1 MLKNSPI
8 YLAGHLGLVGSAIHR
23 KLRSS
28 GYTNILTRSFDELD
42 LKDPIAAEKFFASE
56 KPGYVI
62 LAAAKVGGIM
72 ANNEYRADFLYENL
86 LIQNNVIYQSWK
98 HGVKK
103 LIFLGS
109 SCIYPKNAPQPLRED
124 SLLTSE
130 LEYTNEPYAIA
141 KITGIKLCESF
152 NLQYGTNFI
161 AIMPTNLYG
170 PGDNFDLEKSH
181 VLPAIIRKLH
191 LGKCLLEK
199 DFEAVKRDLDKY
211 PVSGINGK
219 SPEKDILEILGK
231 FGIKSDGEHV
241 SVSFWGTG
249 TPRREFLHSDDLA
262 AACVYVFENLDF
274 RDLVDDPSKFDLV
287 VKDIRN
293 THINIGSGVDITIR
307 ELVELVKDIIG
318 YSGNIEWNSKLPD
331 GTGQK
336 LMDVSK
342 IRALGWRDSIP
353 LKEGISGVYKD
364 YTTEGKTKN

>member
-1 MLKNSPI
+1 MNKLSKI

-23 KLRSS
+23 KLTAS
-28 GYTNILTRSFDELD
+28 GYTNILTRSIHELD
-42 LKDPIAAEKFFASE
+42 LKNPIETEKFFAQE
-56 KPGYVI
+56 KPEYVI

-86 LIQNNVIYQSWK
+86 LIQNNIIYQCYQHK
-98 HGVKK
+98 VKK

-109 SCIYPKNAPQPLRED
+109 SCIYPKNAPQPLHED

-141 KITGIKLCESF
+141 KITGIKLCEAF

-161 AIMPTNLYG
+161 SVMPTNLYG

-191 LGKCLLEK
+191 LGKCLFTGDMNAIRK
-199 DFEAVKRDLDKY
+199 DLDKH
-211 PVSGINGK
+211 PVTGTTGK
-219 SPEKDILEILGK
+219 SSEKEILTTLEK
-231 FGIKSDGEHV
+231 FGIKGTTENV

-249 TPRREFLHSDDLA
+249 IPRREFLHSDDLA
-262 AACVYVFENLDF
+262 GAVVYVFENLDF
-274 RDLVDDPSKFDLV
+274 KDLVDDPSKFNRV

-293 THINIGSGVDITIR
+293 THLNIGSGTDISIR
-307 ELVELVKDIIG
+307 ELVDLAIEIIDYKG
-318 YSGNIEWNSKLPD
+318 KIEWNTSLPD

-336 LMDVSK
+336 LMDSNR
-342 IRALGWRDSIP
+342 IRGLGWKDSIS
-353 LKEGISGVYKD
+353 LKDGISSVYRD
-364 YTTEGKTKN
+364 YSK

>member
-1 MLKNSPI
+1 
-8 YLAGHLGLVGSAIHR
+8 
-23 KLRSS
+23 
-28 GYTNILTRSFDELD
+28 
-42 LKDPIAAEKFFASE
+42 
-56 KPGYVI
+56 
-62 LAAAKVGGIM
+62 
-72 ANNEYRADFLYENL
+72 
-86 LIQNNVIYQSWK
+86 
-98 HGVKK
+98 VKK

-109 SCIYPKNAPQPLRED
+109 SCIYPKNAPQPLKED

-161 AIMPTNLYG
+161 ALMPTNLYG

-191 LGKCLLEK
+191 LGKCLLNQ
-199 DFEAVKRDLDKY
+199 DMEAVRKDLDKH
-211 PVSGINGK
+211 PVLGNTGK
-219 SPEKDILEILGK
+219 SPEKDILNSLEK
-231 FGIKSDGEHV
+231 FGIRRKGENV

-262 AACVYVFENLDF
+262 GACVYVFENLDF
-274 RDLVDDPSKFDLV
+274 KDLVDDPSKFDRV

-293 THINIGSGVDITIR
+293 THINIGSGTDLSIR
-307 ELVELVKDIIG
+307 ELVEMVKNIIG
-318 YSGNIEWNSKLPD
+318 YRGIIEWDSSLPD

-342 IRALGWRDSIP
+342 IRALGWKDTIP
-353 LKEGISGVYKD
+353 LDAGIKSVYAD
-364 YTTEGKTKN
+364 YCR

>member
-1 MLKNSPI
+1 MNKSSKI

-23 KLRSS
+23 KLASS
-28 GYTNILTRSFDELD
+28 GYTNILTRSIHELD
-42 LKDPIAAEKFFASE
+42 LKDPLATETLFAEE
-56 KPGYVI
+56 KPEYVI

-72 ANNEYRADFLYENL
+72 ANNQYRADFLYENL
-86 LIQNNVIYQSWK
+86 LIQNNIIFQCYK
-98 HGVKK
+98 HKVKK

-161 AIMPTNLYG
+161 SVMPTNLYG

-191 LGKCLLEK
+191 LGKCLLSHDMDAIRK
-199 DFEAVKRDLDKY
+199 DLDKH
-211 PVSGINGK
+211 PVARTNGK
-219 SPEKDILEILGK
+219 SPEKEILDTLEK
-231 FGIKSDGEHV
+231 FGIKVLGEKV

-249 TPRREFLHSDDLA
+249 NPRREFLHSDDLA
-262 AACVYVFENLDF
+262 GAVVYVFENLDF
-274 RDLVDDPSKFDLV
+274 KDLVDDPSKFDRM

-293 THINIGSGVDITIR
+293 THLNIGSGTDLSIR
-307 ELVELVKDIIG
+307 ELVEMIKEIID
-318 YSGNIEWNSKLPD
+318 YRGNIEWDSSLPD
-331 GTGQK
+331 GTSQK
-336 LMDVSK
+336 LMDGSR
-342 IRALGWRDSIP
+342 IRSLGWKDTIS
-353 LKEGISGVYKD
+353 LKDGIAGVYRD
-364 YTTEGKTKN
+364 YTK

>member
-1 MLKNSPI
+1 MNKNSRI
-8 YLAGHLGLVGSAIHR
+8 YLAGHLGLVGSAINR
-23 KLRSS
+23 KLISA
-28 GYTNILTRSFDELD
+28 GYTNIVFRTIHELD
-42 LKDPIAAEKFFASE
+42 LKDAYATDKFFTDE
-56 KPGYVI
+56 KPEYVI

-72 ANNEYRADFLYENL
+72 ANNQYRADFLYENL
-86 LIQNNVIYQSWK
+86 LIQNNVIYQSCK
-98 HGVKK
+98 HKVKK

-109 SCIYPKNAPQPLRED
+109 SCIYPKNAPQPLKED

-191 LGKCLLEK
+191 LGKSLLNKDMEAVRK
-199 DFEAVKRDLDKY
+199 DFDKR
-211 PVSGINGK
+211 PVMGLTGK
-219 SPEKDILEILGK
+219 STDKEILKCLEK
-231 FGIKSDGEHV
+231 FGIKRSDEKV

-262 AACVYVFENLDF
+262 GACVYIFEKLDF
-274 RDLVDDPSKFDLV
+274 KDLVDDPAKFDLV

-293 THINIGSGVDITIR
+293 THINIGSGTDLTIR
-307 ELVELVKDIIG
+307 ELVEMAREIIG
-318 YSGNIEWNSKLPD
+318 YQGIIEWDTTLPD
-331 GTGQK
+331 GTAQK

-342 IRALGWRDSIP
+342 IRSLGWKDTIP
-353 LKEGISGVYKD
+353 LKTGISAVYSD
-364 YTTEGKTKN
+364 YCK

>member
-1 MLKNSPI
+1 MNKNSKI
-8 YLAGHLGLVGSAIHR
+8 YLAGHLGLVGSAINR
-23 KLRSS
+23 KLVSS
-28 GYTNILTRSFDELD
+28 GYTNIATRSYAELD
-42 LKDPIAAEKFFASE
+42 LGNPVATEKFFAEE
-56 KPGYVI
+56 KPEYVI

-72 ANNEYRADFLYENL
+72 ANNHYRADFLYENL
-86 LIQNNVIYQSWK
+86 LIQNNVIYQSYK
-98 HGVKK
+98 HKVKK

-109 SCIYPKNAPQPLRED
+109 SCIYPKNAPQPLKED

-161 AIMPTNLYG
+161 ALMPTNLYG

-191 LGKCLLEK
+191 LGKSLLGNDMDAIRK
-199 DFEAVKRDLDKY
+199 DFDKH
-211 PVSGINGK
+211 PVMGHNGK
-219 SPEKDILEILGK
+219 SPEKDILTTLEK
-231 FGIKSDGEHV
+231 FGIKGKGDKV

-249 TPRREFLHSDDLA
+249 KPRREFLHSDDLA
-262 AACVYVFENLDF
+262 GACVFVFENLNF
-274 RDLVDDPSKFDLV
+274 KDLVDDPAKFDLV

-307 ELVELVKDIIG
+307 ELVEMVREIIG
-318 YSGNIEWNSKLPD
+318 YHGIIEWDSSLPD

-342 IRALGWRDSIP
+342 IRALGWKDTIP
-353 LKEGISGVYKD
+353 LKTGVAGVYRD
-364 YTTEGKTKN
+364 YCQAH

>member
-1 MLKNSPI
+1 MNKSSKL
-8 YLAGHLGLVGSAIHR
+8 YLAGHLGLVGSAINR
-23 KLRSS
+23 KLIAS
-28 GYTNILTRSFDELD
+28 GFNNLVTRSISELD
-42 LKDPIAAEKFFASE
+42 LTDSLATEKFFSEE

-72 ANNEYRADFLYENL
+72 ANNLCRADFLYENL
-86 LIQNNVIYQSWK
+86 LIQNNVIYQCYK
-98 HGVKK
+98 HQVKK

-161 AIMPTNLYG
+161 ALMPTNLYG

-191 LGKCLLEK
+191 LWKCLLNKDLEAIRK
-199 DFEAVKRDLDKY
+199 DFDKH
-211 PVSGINGK
+211 PALGCTGK
-219 SPEKDILEILGK
+219 SPEKEIIETLEK
-231 FGIKSDGEHV
+231 SGIKRSGEKV
-241 SVSFWGTG
+241 IVSFWGTG
-249 TPRREFLHSDDLA
+249 KPRREFLHSDDLA
-262 AACVYVFENLDF
+262 GAVLFVFENLDF
-274 RDLVDDPSKFDLV
+274 KDLVDDPSKFSRV

-293 THINIGSGVDITIR
+293 THLNIGSGTDISIHD
-307 ELVELVKDIIG
+307 LVEMVNEVIG
-318 YSGNIEWNSKLPD
+318 YRGNIEWDTTLPD

-342 IRALGWRDSIP
+342 IRALGWKESIP
-353 LKEGISGVYKD
+353 LKIGIAGVY
-364 YTTEGKTKN
+364 EGYCR

>member
-1 MLKNSPI
+1 MNKSSKI

-23 KLRSS
+23 KLHSS
-28 GYTNILTRSFDELD
+28 GYTNIVTRSISELD
-42 LKDPIAAEKFFASE
+42 LKDPIATENFFSRE
-56 KPGYVI
+56 KPEYVI

-72 ANNEYRADFLYENL
+72 ANNQYRADFLYENL
-86 LIQNNVIYQSWK
+86 LIQNNVIYQCYK
-98 HGVKK
+98 HKIKK

-191 LGKCLLEK
+191 LGKSLRSK
-199 DFEAVKRDLDKY
+199 DLQAIKRDFDKY
-211 PVSGINGK
+211 PVMGVTGK
-219 SPEKDILEILGK
+219 SPEKEIIETLEK
-231 FGIKSDGEHV
+231 FGIKKTRNNV

-249 TPRREFLHSDDLA
+249 KPRREFLHSDDLA
-262 AACVYVFENLDF
+262 GACLYVFENLDF
-274 RDLVDDPSKFDLV
+274 KDLVDDTTKFDRV

-293 THINIGSGVDITIR
+293 THINIGSGVDLTIR
-307 ELVELVKDIIG
+307 ELVEMVKDIVG
-318 YSGNIEWNSKLPD
+318 YHGIIEWNASLPD

-342 IRALGWRDSIP
+342 IRSLGWKDTIP
-353 LKEGISGVYKD
+353 LKEGIEGVYKN
-364 YTTEGKTKN
+364 YCNPL

>member
-1 MLKNSPI
+1 MDKTSKI
-8 YLAGHLGLVGSAIHR
+8 YLAGHLGLVGSAIYR
-23 KLRSS
+23 KLHAA
-28 GYTNILTRSFDELD
+28 GYTNILVRRYDELD
-42 LKDPIAAEKFFASE
+42 LTDALATEKFFAEE
-56 KPGYVI
+56 KPEFVI

-72 ANNEYRADFLYENL
+72 ANIQYRADFLYDNL
-86 LIQNNVIYQSWK
+86 LIQNNVIYQSYK
-98 HGVKK
+98 QGVKK

-141 KITGIKLCESF
+141 KITGIKLCEAF

-161 AIMPTNLYG
+161 SLMPTNLYG

-191 LGKCLLEK
+191 LGKSLLNNDMEAIRK
-199 DFEAVKRDLDKY
+199 DFDKY
-211 PVSGINGK
+211 PVLGLTGK
-219 SPEKDILEILGK
+219 SPENEILAVLEK
-231 FGIKSDGEHV
+231 FGIKRSAEKV
-241 SVSFWGTG
+241 SVGFWGTG

-262 AACVYVFENLDF
+262 GACLYVFENLNF
-274 RDLVDDPSKFDLV
+274 KDLVDDPAKFDLV

-293 THINIGSGVDITIR
+293 THINIGSGTDLSIR
-307 ELVELVKDIIG
+307 ELVEMVKEIIG
-318 YSGNIEWNSKLPD
+318 YKGAIEWDSSLPD

-342 IRALGWRDSIP
+342 IKTLGWRDSIS
-353 LKEGISGVYKD
+353 LSSGIAGVYKD
-364 YTTEGKTKN
+364 YCKEK